1 MRSFTNINHLAVL
14 VAVFSTVMMV
24 SCFKDEV
31 VCKPGVQIES
41 QTICFDAE
49 AQWMDEGNAT
59 RGGAMRNRVGMLTVS
74 SADGSHSLPVGIYE
88 QEGIHTAEC
97 AETRGSKLDGGSSIT
112 SFMAWASMTGVS
124 ETSLLFPAEGVEFSK
139 NANNIFES
147 DPQYFWPG
155 AGTIDFVAIANAPA
169 SGITPNLNSSGT
181 AVESFTYTVPTAAAD
196 QKDIVVATALDV
208 DGGLNASVPLTFKH
222 VMTAVQVRIGSM
234 PSTGGTIKSMKFKN
248 IYNSGTYDYVTDT
261 WSRAGTKSD
270 YPVLSNGDASYTPG
284 STGSFV
290 NGGEYTLMMLP
301 QTLADDAVLEIVFQ
315 YSGASE
321 VTLTA
326 SIAKNEDGV
335 YYEWKKNNT
344 TYYTISIDENY
355 NLQVIPQGNVLDAH
369 YIMTTA
375 NINVSK
381 IDTGQ
386 KWYLKVSADNVTS
399 SEDIS
404 VKINDGSINQYIK
417 DGYWI
422 NAIDGNV
429 ENARGSKKVTG
440 SGTGVTN
447 VIIFIPENITARDRR
462 ITLEYGIEGQEAN
475 AKYEYL
481 YQKAPFWD
489 SANNWGWEK
498 VDDQNS
504 GTYGFEWTRKA
515 CYMFAYKIGGLHNWT
530 IYDEN
535 YIRGIIEPLIEQFNA
550 EAYVSIDTFT
560 HYEWKRQGTVIHYGD
575 YAWRENGQRIAVIID
590 YTKLTMDNAASQD
603 DGWSNTKAFFDA
615 RNIVAFED
623 ALKAVT
629 KVGEYNDDGTLQ
641 TAFRMLETYLPGNGA
656 TTSES
661 TCGKF
666 EFDTYEYTD
675 PTTGEKTKKMF
686 REFGEL
692 DDASGILK
700 YVIMR
705 NAYDI
710 VSYSMD
716 ENNSTF
722 ILDMNSERI
731 KWYLPAVNQF
741 VNLENFEFATGDAT
755 FTAADFWSSTA
766 APNNQAYIGSG
777 DAISRHDRR
786 KVIVQRYVPGGPA
799 AVTIDNT
806 SMQGG
811 DNGEAQ
817 WVE

>member
-1 MRSFTNINHLAVL
+1 MRRITNFNHLVAL
-14 VAVFSTVMMV
+14 VAVFATIMMV
-24 SCFKDEV
+24 SCFKDDV
-31 VCKPGVQIES
+31 VSTPALRVES
-41 QTICFDAE
+41 ETICFSTDVEWA
-49 AQWMDEGNAT
+49 DEDEIT
-59 RGGAMRNRVGMLTVS
+59 RGGGVRNRVGMVKLA
-74 SADGSHSLPVGIYE
+74 SADGANTLPMGIYVE
-88 QEGIHTAEC
+88 DGIHTGAS
-97 AETRGSKLDGGSSIT
+97 AETRGSKIGEADIT
-112 SFMAWASMTGVS
+112 NLKVWASQTKGGVQ
-124 ETSLLFPAEGVEFSK
+124 SLLFPAEGEEFTLE
-139 NANNIFES
+139 NGIFIS
-147 DPQYFWPG
+147 DPEYIWPG
-155 AGTIDFVAIANAPA
+155 ADYSIDFVAVSNAPA
-169 SGITPNLNSSGT
+169 SGFVANMNSAGT
-181 AVESFTYTVPTAAAD
+181 ALESFTYTVPADATA
-196 QKDIVVATALDV
+196 QNDIVVATASV
-208 DGGLNASVPLTFKH
+208 GGANNATVPLNFEH
-222 VMTAVQVRIGSM
+222 IMSAVNVKIGSM
-234 PSTGGTIKSMKFKN
+234 PSTGGTIKSMSFKN
-248 IYNSGTYDYVTDT
+248 IYNSGTYNYQTKT
-261 WSRAGTKSD
+261 WLRAGTKAD
-270 YPVLSNGDASYTPG
+270 FPVLSNGNASFTPG
-284 STGSFV
+284 NTGSIV
-290 NGGEYTLMMLP
+290 NAEDYTLMMLP
-301 QTLADDAVLEIVFQ
+301 QIIADDAVLEIVFQ

-326 SIAKNEDGV
+326 PIAKNEEGV
-335 YYEWKKNNT
+335 YYEWKKGKT

-375 NINVSK
+375 NVNVTE
-381 IDTGQ
+381 IDENQT
-386 KWYLKVSADNVTS
+386 WYLKVSADNVTS
-399 SEDIS
+399 TENIS
-404 VKINDGSINQYIK
+404 VKVDDGTINQYIK

-422 NAIDGNV
+422 NAIDGNIV
-429 ENARGSKKVTG
+429 NARGSDIVNGK
-440 SGTGVTN
+440 GTGVTN
-447 VIIFIPENITARDRR
+447 VIIFIPENITASDRK
-462 ITLEYGIEGQEAN
+462 ITLEYGIEGQESN
-475 AKYEYL
+475 AKFEYL

-489 SANNWGWEK
+489 TTNKWGWEK

-515 CYMFAYKIGGLHNWT
+515 CYMFAYKIGGVHNWT
-530 IYDEN
+530 VYNES
-535 YIRGIIEPLIEQFNA
+535 YIRGIINPLIEKFNA
-550 EAYVSIDTFT
+550 EEYVSIDKFT
-560 HYEWKRQGTVIHYGD
+560 HYVWKRQGTLIQYGD
-575 YAWRENGQRIAVIID
+575 YAWREDGQRIAVIID

-641 TAFRMLETYLPGNGA
+641 TAFRMLETYLPDNGA

-716 ENNSTF
+716 ENNSTL

-766 APNNQAYIGSG
+766 AANNQAYIGDG
-777 DAISRHDRR
+777 TAIDRHEKR
-786 KVIVQRYVPGGPA
+786 KVIVQRYVSGGPA

-806 SMQGG
+806 PMQGG
-811 DNGEAQ
+811 ENGEAQ
-817 WVE
+817 WVN

>member
-97 AETRGSKLDGGSSIT
+97 AETRGAKLDNGSSIE
-112 SFMAWASMTGVS
+112 SFTVWASLTG
-124 ETSLLFPAEGVEFSK
+124 TNGQASLFFPAEGEVFSK

-155 AGTIDFVAIANAPA
+155 AGSIDFVAVANAPT
-169 SGITPNLNSSGT
+169 SGFTPKLNSTGK
-181 AVESFTYTVPTAAAD
+181 ALESFTYTVPAAAAE
-196 QKDIVVATALDV
+196 QKDIVVASALDV

-270 YPVLSNGDASYTPG
+270 YPVLSNGNASYTPG

-386 KWYLKVSADNVTS
+386 EWYLKVSADNVTS

-404 VKINDGSINQYIK
+404 VKINDSSINQYIK

-422 NAIDGNV
+422 NAIDGDV
-429 ENARGSKKVTG
+429 ETARGSKKVTG

-462 ITLEYGIEGQEAN
+462 ITLEYGIVGQEAN

-498 VDDQNS
+498 VDDEKS
-504 GTYGFEWTRKA
+504 GTYGFEWTKVV
-515 CYMFAYKIGGLHNWT
+515 CYVSSFNLSDRGAYSQDDVRNMVITLLQNLGLPTDGIDCTSDSYNPDSFIKIDTYKAYKQ
-530 IYDEN
+530 
-535 YIRGIIEPLIEQFNA
+535 YIVWIN
-550 EAYVSIDTFT
+550 D
-560 HYEWKRQGTVIHYGD
+560 GT
-575 YAWRENGQRIAVIID
+575 RMAVIID
-590 YTKLTMDNAASQD
+590 YSKLNF
-603 DGWSNTKAFFDA
+603 DGAGSLSDGLSNTKSFFYGA
-615 RNIVAFED
+615 SMLAFEEGLLQI
-623 ALKAVT
+623 LK
-629 KVGEYNDDGTLQ
+629 NDNSGDQ
-641 TAFRMLETYLPGNGA
+641 FFRQLNDKELN
-656 TTSES
+656 S
-661 TCGKF
+661 GKF
-666 EFDTYEYTD
+666 KFNNYRYNNSDA
-675 PTTGEKTKKMF
+675 MF
-686 REFGEL
+686 RDNGGGV
-692 DDASGILK
+692 DDASGILQYIIQK
-700 YVIMR
+700 NAFDVITTTGDSYIYTGIDMDA
-705 NAYDI
+705 NDI
-710 VSYSMD
+710 D
-716 ENNSTF
+716 
-722 ILDMNSERI
+722 
-731 KWYLPAVNQF
+731 WYLPAVNQF

-777 DAISRHDRR
+777 DPISRHDRR

>member
-97 AETRGSKLDGGSSIT
+97 AETRGSKLEGGSSIT

-208 DGGLNASVPLTFKH
+208 DGGLNQSVPLNFKH
-222 VMTAVQVRIGSM
+222 IMTAVQVRIGSM

-270 YPVLSNGDASYTPG
+270 YPVLSNGNASYTPG

-404 VKINDGSINQYIK
+404 VKINDSSINQYIK

-429 ENARGSKKVTG
+429 ENARGSKMVTG
-440 SGTGVTN
+440 SSTGVTN

-462 ITLEYGIEGQEAN
+462 ITLEYGIVGQEAN

-504 GTYGFEWTRKA
+504 GTYGFEWTRKV
-515 CYMFAYKIGGLHNWT
+515 CYMFAYRIKEGLLGSYT
-530 IYDEN
+530 EDQIKG
-535 YIRGIIEPLIEQFNA
+535 YIDPLIEKFNA
-550 EAYVSIDTFT
+550 SEYVTYDRFK
-560 HYEWKRQGTVIHYGD
+560 HYEWSDGFLGLGKGWNQKG
-575 YAWRENGQRIAVIID
+575 ERICIIID
-590 YTKLTMDNAASQD
+590 YTKLKLDGASNTD
-603 DGWSNTKAFFDA
+603 DGLANTKFFFDA
-615 RNIVAFED
+615 RSLLAFEE
-623 ALKAVT
+623 AVKAME
-629 KVGEYNDDGTLQ
+629 KPNGSGETV
-641 TAFRMLETYLPGNGA
+641 FRMLETNP
-656 TTSES
+656 TSGGES
-661 TCGKF
+661 EFSSGKW
-666 EFDTYEYTD
+666 EFSEYTYVD
-675 PTTGEKTKKMF
+675 ENGNTSKKMF
-686 REFGEL
+686 RELGDL

-705 NAYDI
+705 NAYNI
-710 VSYSMD
+710 SSYTLGTGD
-716 ENNSTF
+716 VTTT
-722 ILDMNSERI
+722 LDMDAEKV
-731 KWYLPAVNQF
+731 KWYLPAVDQF

-806 SMQGG
+806 SMAGG
-811 DNGEAQ
+811 ENGEAQ
-817 WVE
+817 WVD